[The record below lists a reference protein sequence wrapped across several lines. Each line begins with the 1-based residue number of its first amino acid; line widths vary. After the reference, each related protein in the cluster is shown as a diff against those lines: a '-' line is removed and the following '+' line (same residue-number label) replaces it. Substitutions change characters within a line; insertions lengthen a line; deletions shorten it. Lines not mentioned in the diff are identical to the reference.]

1 MSKYEIL
8 KEKIIDVESSLIMI
22 QDPYM
27 REILKEMRTDYINLA
42 LKEIRNK
49 GK

>member
-49 GK
+49 K